1 MACVRPFLLVVV
13 ASALAVASCGD
24 GGGAPAAPD
33 PPVTVTPTPPAP
45 DGGAGGVTATS
56 CPLGRGD
63 VTASCGKRSPRLLV
77 EIESAI
83 DRLVKESPQL
93 FNTLEE
99 AGEQTGQY
107 RVLDTERYLDG
118 LVANLRSAGLC
129 AERTLDRQ
137 RLAVKSANDFS
148 EEWDVLS
155 ASRFIR
161 RTSYAYQAT
170 CEPAAFPVEPVE
182 HIAYVRT
189 AFFSFECEPGI
200 VPPPRPDGRLP
211 LRCDG
216 YVTATPKQRN
226 DDDVPAWI
234 HGPAVEW
241 ELREGED
248 VIKVDD
254 DWRYSNPF
262 NKVLRPTGVTGG
274 FVLCATVL
282 GKVGCLN
289 GRVIP

>member
-13 ASALAVASCGD
+13 ASAWLWP
-24 GGGAPAAPD
+24 PA
-33 PPVTVTPTPPAP
+33 VTVAGRRRPRPCGHRHPHAPRSGRRRRRGDCDELPA
-45 DGGAGGVTATS
+45 
-56 CPLGRGD
+56 RQGD

-107 RVLDTERYLDG
+107 RVLDHGTLPRRPRRQPPLG
-118 LVANLRSAGLC
+118 RPLRRADARPSAPGR
-129 AERTLDRQ
+129 EERQ
-137 RLAVKSANDFS
+137 RLLRGVGRA
-148 EEWDVLS
+148 L

-189 AFFSFECEPGI
+189 AFLQLRVRAGHRASPAPG
-200 VPPPRPDGRLP
+200 RRLP
-211 LRCDG
+211 SAATATS
-216 YVTATPKQRN
+216 TATPKQRN

-248 VIKVDD
+248 VIKVDG
-254 DWRYSNPF
+254 RLA
-262 NKVLRPTGVTGG
+262 VLEPLQQGASPHGRHGRLR
-274 FVLCATVL
+274 LCATVL